1 VGSVISIS
9 QKSQY
14 ALRGVF
20 ELAKRGGRSTTVSEL
35 AAAQA
40 IPQRFLELI
49 FNELRQ
55 AGLIKSYR
63 GPQGGHVLA
72 RPASEITVGEI
83 LRLVEGP
90 TNLVKCVSAGQDC
103 PFVMACPFRETWD
116 EAAKAMDAVFH
127 RTTIQGLIDRQIAA
141 AANPIPGYSI

>member
-1 VGSVISIS
+1 MISVS

-20 ELAKRGGRSTTVSEL
+20 ELAKRGGRSASVSEL

-40 IPQRFLELI
+40 MPQRFLELI

-72 RPASEITVGEI
+72 RLASEITVGEI

-103 PFVMACPFRETWD
+103 PFVMACPFREMWD
-116 EAAKAMDAVFH
+116 EGAEAMDAVFS
-127 RTTIQGLIDRQIAA
+127 RTTIQELLDRYIASE
-141 AANPIPGYSI
+141 ANSTARYDI

>member
-1 VGSVISIS
+1 MINIS

-20 ELAKRGGRSTTVSEL
+20 ELAKRGGRSATVSEL

-63 GPQGGHVLA
+63 GPKGGHVL
-72 RPASEITVGEI
+72 RLPEKSSPITGDSS
-83 LRLVEGP
+83 LLQMQNRRL
-90 TNLVKCVSAGQDC
+90 DW
-103 PFVMACPFRETWD
+103 ET
-116 EAAKAMDAVFH
+116 
-127 RTTIQGLIDRQIAA
+127 RL
-141 AANPIPGYSI
+141 

>member
-1 VGSVISIS
+1 MINIS

-20 ELAKRGGRSTTVSEL
+20 ELAKRGGRSATVSEL

-63 GPQGGHVLA
+63 GPKGGHVLA
-72 RPASEITVGEI
+72 RPASETTVGEI

-103 PFVMACPFRETWD
+103 PFVMACPFREIWD
-116 EAAKAMDAVFH
+116 EAAKAMDIVFD
-127 RTTIQGLIDRQIAA
+127 RTTIQALVDKQIASE
-141 AANPIPGYSI
+141 ANPVPSYAI